1 MEQAPASV
9 SSEAVAALT
18 ALLRGLL
25 PEMWRHDVAVSRYPD
40 GFALRCHDAEGRPHV
55 FEVRR
60 KRPEAGAALLAGSAM
75 DYSYTLPDAALA
87 APDRVE
93 AYQAVLAA
101 FTAHEADV
109 LAALGAIDA
118 LDAKDTSPELAA
130 LLAALLPPSW
140 RNRVVATLT
149 PGGFALR
156 FEDGS
161 GHTHALNARPR
172 HHNEPA
178 LVEGQTLSFGY
189 TLVDPALDEA
199 ALAPAY
205 RATLEAFAAK
215 EGNITPW
222 LTEEVGAPTGEGLA
236 TGTFE
241 PFPNERPAPDGLVE
255 LLTAALPEAWRVNL
269 SAALFDDGF
278 VLRFEDREGQ
288 RHIFEARR
296 GDASPAM
303 VKGQALGFSYRA
315 VEATGNEVSLVA
327 AYRDAAKAFLAR
339 EDELLGW
346 IDVAP
351 AAPENEGLAT
361 GSFEVFPDE
370 RPAPAALA
378 ELLTAALPEAW
389 RNDLSVA
396 LTPQGFV
403 LRFADGEGR
412 PHILEARRGDES
424 PAMVKGHTLGFSY
437 RAVDDT
443 RDEVALVAAY
453 RAAMPPLLAREDELL
468 ALLAEAPEEAPGTP
482 ATREV
487 RAFILT
493 LLPEAWRRD
502 VEVLTTADGLV
513 IRCLGDD
520 GLTHHI
526 VTRKLTPGAAH
537 AVRGESYGYDYAPDP
552 GRPAEPV
559 EGARRA
565 LLRSLASHERNIVT
579 LLTQT
584 AHEARWSEPYP
595 DAEAPSTTLADAVAA
610 LLPAEARGDV
620 QVQKI
625 PDGFSARFRDARGTQ
640 HMIEG
645 RAVRTG
651 FPSLLRGQALGFS
664 YMKVDPALDEV
675 SAVRWYRE
683 LLQAFLAAEGPLAAT
698 LAAT

>member
-25 PEMWRHDVAVSRYPD
+25 PEMWRHDVAVARYPD

-60 KRPEAGAALLAGSAM
+60 KRAEAGAALVAGSAM

-101 FTAHEADV
+101 FTAHEADI

-118 LDAKDTSPELAA
+118 IDAKDTSPELAA
-130 LLAALLPPSW
+130 LLTALLPPSW

-149 PGGFALR
+149 PGGFALH

-161 GHTHALNARPR
+161 GHTHSLNARPR

-178 LVEGQTLSFGY
+178 LVEGQTLAFGY
-189 TLVDPALDEA
+189 TLVDTALDEA
-199 ALAPAY
+199 AVAPAY

-222 LTEEVGAPTGEGLA
+222 LTEETGAPTGEGLA

-241 PFPNERPAPDGLVE
+241 PFPDERPAPAGLVE
-255 LLTAALPEAWRVNL
+255 LLTATLPEAWRVNP

-278 VLRFEDREGQ
+278 VLRFEDREGH

-296 GDASPAM
+296 GDESPSLLR
-303 VKGQALGFSYRA
+303 GEALGFSYRA

-327 AYRDAAKAFLAR
+327 AYREAAKAFLAR
-339 EDELLGW
+339 EGELLGW
-346 IDVAP
+346 IDVTP

-370 RPAPAALA
+370 RPAPTELAALLA
-378 ELLTAALPEAW
+378 AALPEAW
-389 RNDLSVA
+389 RNDLSAA

-403 LRFADGEGR
+403 LRFADAEGR
-412 PHILEARRGDES
+412 KHILEARRGDES
-424 PAMVKGHTLGFSY
+424 PALVKGRELGFSY

-468 ALLAEAPEEAPGTP
+468 ALLAEAPEESPGTP

-487 RAFILT
+487 HAFILT
-493 LLPEAWRRD
+493 LLPEAWRRE
-502 VEVLTTADGLV
+502 VEVFTTDDGLT
-513 IRCLGDD
+513 IRSVGDD

-526 VTRKLTPGAAH
+526 VARKLVPGAAH
-537 AVRGESYGYDYAPDP
+537 AARGESYGYDYAPDP

-559 EGARRA
+559 TDARLA
-565 LLRSLASHERNIVT
+565 LLKSLAAHDRNLIT
-579 LLTQT
+579 LLTQST
-584 AHEARWSEPYP
+584 HEARWSEPYP
-595 DAEAPSTTLADAVAA
+595 DAEAPSTTLADAVTA
-610 LLPAEARGDV
+610 LLPADARGDV

-645 RAVRTG
+645 RAVSTG

-675 SAVRWYRE
+675 VAVRWYRE
-683 LLQAFLAAEGPLAAT
+683 LLQGFLAAEGSLAAT
-698 LAAT
+698 LASA